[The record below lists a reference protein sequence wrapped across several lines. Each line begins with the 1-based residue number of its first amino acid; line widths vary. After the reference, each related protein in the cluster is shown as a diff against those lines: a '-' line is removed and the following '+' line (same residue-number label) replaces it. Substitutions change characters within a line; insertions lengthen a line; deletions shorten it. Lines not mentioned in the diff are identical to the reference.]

1 MATITTP
8 MRPREWALL
17 ITLSLLWG
25 GSFFFA
31 EVALEALPPLS
42 VVFARVAIGALALLV
57 LVHAAGLRLPRELR
71 LWRAFFVMGALNNLI
86 PFSLIVWGQTA
97 ITGGLAAMLNATTPL
112 FTVVLAH
119 LLTRDERMTL
129 AKLAGVAAGF
139 LGVAIMIGPEVLG
152 GLGIGGL
159 GIGGLGI
166 GGLAIAVL
174 AQLAVLAAALSYA
187 FAGIYGRRFR
197 ATPPL
202 ITATGQVTASTVM
215 LCPLALMVDRPWTL
229 ALPEPAVTW
238 AVLGALLGLGL
249 LSTAAAY
256 VIYFRILAS
265 AGATNLLLVTFLIP
279 VSAILLGVMVLS
291 EQLTAA
297 QLAGMG
303 LIALGLAAI
312 DGRVLRWFGGES
324 S

>member
-8 MRPREWALL
+8 MGPREWALL

-42 VVFARVAIGALALLV
+42 VVFARVAIGALALLA
-57 LVHAAGLRLPRELR
+57 LVRAAGLRLPRQPR
-71 LWRAFFVMGALNNLI
+71 LWLAFFVMGALNNLI
-86 PFSLIVWGQTA
+86 PFSLIVWGQTE

-119 LLTRDERMTL
+119 LLTRDERMTP
-129 AKLAGVAAGF
+129 AKLAGVAIGF
-139 LGVAIMIGPEVLG
+139 LGVAVMIGPETLG
-152 GLGIGGL
+152 GPGIAL
-159 GIGGLGI
+159 
-166 GGLAIAVL
+166 L
-174 AQLAVLAAALSYA
+174 AQLAVLGAALSYA

-197 ATPPL
+197 ETPPL
-202 ITATGQVTASTVM
+202 ITATGQVTAATLM
-215 LCPLALMVDRPWTL
+215 LCPLALAVDQPWVL
-229 ALPEPAVTW
+229 ALPGPASSW
-238 AVLGALLGLGL
+238 AIPWEILGALLGLGL

-279 VSAILLGVMVLS
+279 VSAILLGALVLS

-303 LIALGLAAI
+303 LIAVGLAAI
-312 DGRVLRWFGGES
+312 DGRILRGFGSGS
-324 S
+324 RKSAGIS

>member
-1 MATITTP
+1 MG
-8 MRPREWALL
+8 PREWALL
-17 ITLSLLWG
+17 ITLSILWG

-57 LVHAAGLRLPRELR
+57 LVHAVGLRLPREIR

-86 PFSLIVWGQTA
+86 PFCLIAWGQTA
-97 ITGGLAAMLNATTPL
+97 ITGGLAAILNATTPL

-119 LLTRDERMTL
+119 MLTRDERLTL
-129 AKLAGVAAGF
+129 PKLAGVVIGC
-139 LGVAIMIGPEVLG
+139 LGVAVMIGPEVLG
-152 GLGIGGL
+152 GLGTGGL
-159 GIGGLGI
+159 G
-166 GGLAIAVL
+166 IAVL
-174 AQLAVLAAALSYA
+174 AQIAVLAAALSYA

-197 ATPPL
+197 DTSPL
-202 ITATGQVTASTVM
+202 ITAAGQVTASTLL
-215 LCPLALMVDRPWTL
+215 LCPLALMVDQPWTL
-229 ALPEPAVTW
+229 ALPEPAIAWTI
-238 AVLGALLGLGL
+238 LGALLGLGL

-291 EQLTAA
+291 ERLTAA

-303 LIALGLAAI
+303 LIALALAAI
-312 DGRVLRWFGGES
+312 DGRILRWFGIGRGEAADLRR
-324 S
+324 

>member
-1 MATITTP
+1 MG
-8 MRPREWALL
+8 PREWALL
-17 ITLSLLWG
+17 IILSILWG

-97 ITGGLAAMLNATTPL
+97 ITGGLAAILNATTPL

-119 LLTRDERMTL
+119 MLTRDERLTL
-129 AKLAGVAAGF
+129 AKLAGVVIGC
-139 LGVAIMIGPEVLG
+139 LGVAVMIGPEVLG

-159 GIGGLGI
+159 G
-166 GGLAIAVL
+166 IAVL

-197 ATPPL
+197 DTPPL
-202 ITATGQVTASTVM
+202 VTATGQVTASTIL
-215 LCPLALMVDRPWTL
+215 LCPLALMVDQPWTL
-229 ALPEPAVTW
+229 AVPGPAVTW

-303 LIALGLAAI
+303 LIAIGLAAI

>member
-1 MATITTP
+1 MG
-8 MRPREWALL
+8 PREWALL
-17 ITLSLLWG
+17 ITLSILWG

-31 EVALEALPPLS
+31 EVALEGLPPLS

-57 LVHAAGLRLPRELR
+57 LVHAVGLRLPRELR

-86 PFSLIVWGQTA
+86 PFTLIVWGQTA
-97 ITGGLAAMLNATTPL
+97 ITGGLAAILNATTPL

-119 LLTRDERMTL
+119 MLTRDERLTL
-129 AKLAGVAAGF
+129 AKLAGVVIGC
-139 LGVAIMIGPEVLG
+139 LGVAVMIGPEVPG
-152 GLGIGGL
+152 GLG
-159 GIGGLGI
+159 
-166 GGLAIAVL
+166 IAVL
-174 AQLAVLAAALSYA
+174 AQLAVLGAALAYA

-197 ATPPL
+197 ETPPL
-202 ITATGQVTASTVM
+202 VTATGQVTASTVM
-215 LCPLALMVDRPWTL
+215 LCPLALMVDQPWTL
-229 ALPEPAVTW
+229 ALPGPAI
-238 AVLGALLGLGL
+238 LSALLGLGL

-279 VSAILLGVMVLS
+279 VSAILLGVLVLS
-291 EQLTAA
+291 EQLSVA

-312 DGRVLRWFGGES
+312 DGRILRWFGSGSGEAADVRR
-324 S
+324 

>member
-1 MATITTP
+1 MG
-8 MRPREWALL
+8 PREWALL
-17 ITLSLLWG
+17 ITLSILWG

-31 EVALEALPPLS
+31 EVALEGLPPLS

-57 LVHAAGLRLPRELR
+57 LVHAVGLRLPRELR

-86 PFSLIVWGQTA
+86 PFTLIVWGQTA
-97 ITGGLAAMLNATTPL
+97 ITGGLAAILNATTPL

-119 LLTRDERMTL
+119 MLTRDERMTL
-129 AKLAGVAAGF
+129 PKLAGVVIGC
-139 LGVAIMIGPEVLG
+139 LGVAVMIGPEVLG
-152 GLGIGGL
+152 GLGIAL
-159 GIGGLGI
+159 
-166 GGLAIAVL
+166 L
-174 AQLAVLAAALSYA
+174 AQLAVLGAALAYA

-197 ATPPL
+197 ETPPL

-215 LCPLALMVDRPWTL
+215 LCPLALMVDQPWTL
-229 ALPEPAVTW
+229 ALPGPAI
-238 AVLGALLGLGL
+238 LSALLGLGL

-279 VSAILLGVMVLS
+279 VSAILLGVLVLS
-291 EQLTAA
+291 EQLSVA

-312 DGRVLRWFGGES
+312 DGRILRWFGSGSGEAADVRR
-324 S
+324 

>member
-1 MATITTP
+1 MATIKTR
-8 MRPREWALL
+8 MGPREWALL
-17 ITLSLLWG
+17 VTLSILWG
-25 GSFFFA
+25 GSFFFT
-31 EVALEALPPLS
+31 EVALAALPPLS

-57 LVHAAGLRLPRELR
+57 LVHAAGLRLPRGLR

-97 ITGGLAAMLNATTPL
+97 ITGGLAAILNATTPL

-119 LLTRDERMTL
+119 ILTRDERLTL
-129 AKLAGVAAGF
+129 AKLAGVAVGF
-139 LGVAIMIGPEVLG
+139 LGVAVMIGPQVLG
-152 GLGIGGL
+152 GLATGGL
-159 GIGGLGI
+159 GI
-166 GGLAIAVL
+166 AVL
-174 AQLAVLAAALSYA
+174 AHLAVLGAALSYA

-197 ATPPL
+197 DTSPL
-202 ITATGQVTASTVM
+202 ITATGQVTASTVL
-215 LCPLALMVDRPWTL
+215 LCPLVLMVDQPWAL
-229 ALPEPAVTW
+229 ALPGPAIIW
-238 AVLGALLGLGL
+238 AIVGLGL

-291 EQLTAA
+291 ERLTAA

-303 LIALGLAAI
+303 LIALALAAI
-312 DGRVLRWFGGES
+312 DGRILRWFGGES
-324 S
+324 SEAADVRR

>member
-1 MATITTP
+1 MG
-8 MRPREWALL
+8 PREWALL
-17 ITLSLLWG
+17 IILSILWG

-97 ITGGLAAMLNATTPL
+97 ITGGLAAILNATTPL

-119 LLTRDERMTL
+119 ILTRDERLTP

-152 GLGIGGL
+152 GLGTGGL
-159 GIGGLGI
+159 GIGGLGT
-166 GGLAIAVL
+166 GGLGIAVL

-197 ATPPL
+197 DTPPL
-202 ITATGQVTASTVM
+202 VTATGQVTASTIL
-215 LCPLALMVDRPWTL
+215 LCPLALMVDQPWTL
-229 ALPEPAVTW
+229 AVPGPMI
-238 AVLGALLGLGL
+238 LGALLGLGL

-303 LIALGLAAI
+303 LIAIGLAAI
-312 DGRVLRWFGGES
+312 DGRVLRWFGGGRS
-324 S
+324 